1 MSRPRDASKMS
12 YRRSERGR
20 PEYNGDH
27 GAPGYHTYEG
37 RRHDYAP
44 RRDGEGHH
52 GPAYPHPQS
61 FEHHHYTPPPS
72 NPSGPYGMR
81 RSPPQTLPPFPPSQF
96 VQQRGYHSNSPS
108 RGGSPGPQRSD
119 GRYVPPHLRGS
130 TPEPSTAPPSGPA
143 SPSFRG
149 PRKEPAPYVPTLP
162 PPEYL
167 ELSRPVTKLTS
178 PSSSIIPKLLVLD
191 LNGALIYRSG
201 SRSTERTIYPRP
213 YLGNFLEYLFGP
225 QPNVPVH
232 ADFDSDSRPWE
243 VFVWSSAQPHNVRAM
258 VETGFGR
265 KWTEGVFDN
274 VNSENASAGEKGE
287 GRLLGVWARD
297 KMDLSSND
305 YNRKV
310 QTFKDLRKVLT
321 HLAEPDTGSS
331 RPPRVFDEKR
341 VFLLDD
347 SPLKAVNQPWN
358 QLVVPEYGIKEFQA
372 SKEAIRLDDPL
383 AEGSGMDRAL
393 LAVIGILEELR
404 TVGNIPA
411 WVRGGGL
418 MANQKDDIDSA
429 VSRLS
434 VDRDTEVT
442 MEDLPSHESFQ
453 HWHTV
458 PSIFQYWVEKG
469 MKALESRG
477 IEVDHG
483 LDNAGRSKHART
495 APTRAD
501 SPPGHYPTAY
511 QNTRRAWSPSA
522 PSSPARDGLRSPSP
536 DRSSRAGTP
545 KQSDSHRRYFSSEAR
560 PSADGSRPRAFD
572 NESPSR
578 PDLRQVAN
586 AEDTLQS
593 APRLHIPRGIRT
605 DSWRPGSD

>member
-1 MSRPRDASKMS
+1 
-12 YRRSERGR
+12 
-20 PEYNGDH
+20 
-27 GAPGYHTYEG
+27 
-37 RRHDYAP
+37 
-44 RRDGEGHH
+44 
-52 GPAYPHPQS
+52 
-61 FEHHHYTPPPS
+61 
-72 NPSGPYGMR
+72 
-81 RSPPQTLPPFPPSQF
+81 
-96 VQQRGYHSNSPS
+96 
-108 RGGSPGPQRSD
+108 
-119 GRYVPPHLRGS
+119 
-130 TPEPSTAPPSGPA
+130 
-143 SPSFRG
+143 
-149 PRKEPAPYVPTLP
+149 
-162 PPEYL
+162 
-167 ELSRPVTKLTS
+167 
-178 PSSSIIPKLLVLD
+178 
-191 LNGALIYRSG
+191 
-201 SRSTERTIYPRP
+201 
-213 YLGNFLEYLFGP
+213 
-225 QPNVPVH
+225 
-232 ADFDSDSRPWE
+232 
-243 VFVWSSAQPHNVRAM
+243 
-258 VETGFGR
+258 
-265 KWTEGVFDN
+265 
-274 VNSENASAGEKGE
+274 
-287 GRLLGVWARD
+287 
-297 KMDLSSND
+297 
-305 YNRKV
+305 V

-358 QLVVPEYGIKEFQA
+358 QLVVPEYDIKEFQA

-483 LDNAGRSKHART
+483 LDNAGRRKHART

-605 DSWRPGSD
+605 DSWRTWKASDVSSYLVHVADRASTLFHQQDQEAIRTAAYVLSRHAMEVDRIGVEEREDKREFVNTASITLGGEGEGAGAAGSSGVKRTRTKGRSEKKSRKKRIKAHGDLEENLRRSNRRSVVKPAKHDESAPHDGGGQPEPTGVEPTPKTSEGTLQPGEPPQATGAAVSQTMLSQTKGWTPSPGSISRIVKKLDTQTMRESGPSRKQSAHRPLPNNRPADISPSLWERIREVSDETKSKKKSWGLPMRKNIVHVAMYREHVSAIGPGPTKDGSTGDTVGEKDVRAHKKTSRVQMA